1 MDNKLVEIPPI
12 NETDSLELDS
22 RSSGVLVVD
31 MQNDL
36 VREVR

>member
-12 NETDSLELDS
+12 NETDNLELDS